1 MFEAAMKQICQSSTQ
16 HFMLYAFVYLER
28 VLFLTFRAPS
38 GPQSEGET
46 GQLFTPQFLKASLVI
61 RYSPQTISVDHAPA
75 PLVWRPKEAALFQM
89 HFQKRKFSRSCRKV
103 THDLMTKVKHQISN
117 EK

>member
-1 MFEAAMKQICQSSTQ
+1 MKQICQSSKQ

-61 RYSPQTISVDHAPA
+61 RYSPKQYQLITHLLHLHGDRRKQPCFKCIFKNVNSAGRVEKLLTI
-75 PLVWRPKEAALFQM
+75 L
-89 HFQKRKFSRSCRKV
+89 
-103 THDLMTKVKHQISN
+103 
-117 EK
+117 